1 MQLINAISM
10 FISYGVIIAIVAT
23 VLLMIL
29 RLLFQY
35 ADVNPFSRPALMLRR
50 ITDPM
55 VTPLRRALVR
65 LGIEPN
71 FAPLILILIV
81 ILLGWFVI
89 QLSDNILG
97 TILSVI
103 DSARQGAFVKVLGY
117 ILLGAL
123 NIYMLLIFIRI
134 IFSWGMVSYTNR
146 IMRFL
151 VNVTEPLLAPLRRM
165 IPPLGTFDLSPIV
178 AFILILLLK
187 AAVQG
192 TLLR

>member
-71 FAPLILILIV
+71 FAPFILILIV

-89 QLSDNILG
+89 QLSDSISF
-97 TILSVI
+97 TIQKVI
-103 DSARQGAFVKVLGY
+103 ENTRRGALVAVLGY
-117 ILLGAL
+117 VLYGAL
-123 NIYMLLIFIRI
+123 DIYMLLIFIRI

>member
-35 ADVNPFSRPALMLRR
+35 ADVNPFSRPVLMLRR

-65 LGIEPN
+65 LGVEPN

-103 DSARQGAFVKVLGY
+103 DSARQGAFVRVLGY

>member
-1 MQLINAISM
+1 MKLIDAIGM

-65 LGIEPN
+65 LGVEPN

-89 QLSDNILG
+89 QLSDSISF
-97 TILSVI
+97 TIQKVI
-103 DSARQGAFVKVLGY
+103 ENTRRGALVAVLGY

-134 IFSWGMVSYTNR
+134 IFSW
-146 IMRFL
+146 
-151 VNVTEPLLAPLRRM
+151 
-165 IPPLGTFDLSPIV
+165 
-178 AFILILLLK
+178 
-187 AAVQG
+187 
-192 TLLR
+192 

>member
-65 LGIEPN
+65 LGVEPN

-89 QLSDNILG
+89 QLSDSISF
-97 TILSVI
+97 TIQKVI
-103 DSARQGAFVKVLGY
+103 ENTRRGALVAVLGY
-117 ILLGAL
+117 VLYGAL
-123 NIYMLLIFIRI
+123 DIYMLLIFIRI
-134 IFSWGMVSYTNR
+134 IFSWGMVSHTNR

>member
-1 MQLINAISM
+1 MQLIKAIGM
-10 FISYGVIIAIVAT
+10 LITYGVVITIVAV

-29 RLLFQY
+29 RMLFQY
-35 ADVNPFSRPALMLRR
+35 ADVNPFSRPALLLRR

-55 VTPLRRALVR
+55 VGPLRRSLLH
-65 LGIEPN
+65 LGVEPN

-89 QLSDNILG
+89 QLSQSLLT
-97 TILSVI
+97 TISSTL
-103 DSARQGAFVKVLGY
+103 DSAQQGAFVRVLGY
-117 ILLGAL
+117 LIYGAL
-123 NIYMLLIFIRI
+123 DIYMLLIFIRI
-134 IFSWGMVSYTNR
+134 IFSWGTVSYTNR

-151 VNVTEPLLAPLRRM
+151 LNVTEPVLGPFRRM
-165 IPPLGTFDLSPIV
+165 IPPLGPFDISPI
-178 AFILILLLK
+178 AAIILIMLLK

>member
-65 LGIEPN
+65 LGVEPN

-103 DSARQGAFVKVLGY
+103 DSARQGAFVRVLGY